1 MSPPRGTQPPPNMNT
16 APLRPTLALLF
27 AVPLAVGLALGT
39 GGDGR
44 KDRFAQLREQLPSPS
59 SFRTASGAPGHEY
72 WQQQV
77 DYRIDVELDD
87 ERQALRGSERITY
100 HNNSPD
106 PLTYLWLQIEPN
118 YFAPNSHAV
127 ATTLAPNLAAGMTF
141 EATRALLDRRT
152 FEGGATI
159 TNLQAADGVA
169 LEFALVDTTMR
180 VDLPAP
186 LLRGQSFEFSLD
198 WEYAISD
205 QRKFGGRSGFEYF
218 EEDGNYL
225 YEMAHWFPR
234 LCAYTDYTGWQNK
247 EFLGRG
253 EFTLEF
259 GDYEVSITVP
269 DDHVVASTGVLQ
281 NPDDVL
287 KPLWKERLALAE
299 TAEEPV
305 LIVTR
310 EEAEAN
316 EGTAPTGK
324 KTWTF
329 AAENV
334 RDFAWASSRKFI
346 WDAKLHEIEG
356 GDPVWAM
363 SFWPKEGHELWLPYS
378 THSVIHTLDVYGKY
392 TFPYPYPVAISV
404 NGPVGG
410 MEYPMICFNGP
421 RPAED
426 GTYTARSKYGLISVI
441 IHEVGHNWFPMIVN
455 SDERQWTWMDEG
467 LNTYVQFLTEA
478 EWEDDYPSRRG
489 EPAKM
494 TGYMVSDAQVP
505 IMTNSESILQFGNN
519 AYGKPATALNIL
531 RETVVGR
538 ELFDFAFKEYSRR
551 WMFKRP
557 EPADLFRTLED
568 ASGVDLDWFWRGWF
582 YSTDHTDLALTGV
595 TRYRI
600 DSQDP
605 EVEKG
610 RRRAERDAEPTTMS
624 EGRNRDLPK
633 YVERYP
639 DLVDFYNSYDELD
652 VTPADVRRYEKMMEA
667 RDEGQA
673 ELLRSPLN
681 FYVVDVANEGGLV
694 MPVLLDLEYA
704 DGSTESLRLPA
715 EVWRSNEASISKLVI
730 SEKELTRVV
739 LDRRRETADA
749 DLSDNVWPPEMDE
762 RTFRLKPETRRG
774 SGPNPMRDARKEAAR
789 LKRRSPGGGESESGG
804 DAASGGDTGD
814 DEG

>member
-1 MSPPRGTQPPPNMNT
+1 MTQPT
-16 APLRPTLALLF
+16 LPLRPLLAVLF
-27 AVPLAVGLALGT
+27 ALPLALGVALSA
-39 GGDGR
+39 GGDDR
-44 KDRFAQLREQLPSPS
+44 VDRFAQLREELPSPS
-59 SFRTASGAPGHEY
+59 SYRTASGAPGHEY

-77 DYRIDVELDD
+77 DYRIEVELDD
-87 ERQALRGSERITY
+87 ERQAIRGSERITY

-106 PLTYLWLQIEPN
+106 ALTYLWLQVEPN
-118 YFAPNSHAV
+118 FFAPQSHAV
-127 ATTLAPNLAAGMTF
+127 ATTLAPNLDAGMTF
-141 EATRALLDRRT
+141 EATRALLERRT
-152 FEGGATI
+152 FDGGAKI
-159 TNLQAADGVA
+159 SNLKGAGGEPLD
-169 LEFALVDTTMR
+169 FALVDTTMR

-186 LLRGQSFEFSLD
+186 LKSGESFEFSLD
-198 WEYAISD
+198 WAYAISD
-205 QRKFGGRSGFEYF
+205 QRKFGGRSGWEFFED
-218 EEDGNYL
+218 DGNYL

-259 GDYEVSITVP
+259 GDYVVSITAP

-281 NPDDVL
+281 NPDEVL
-287 KPLWKERLALAE
+287 LPVWRERLALAE
-299 TAEEPV
+299 TSETPV

-310 EEAEAN
+310 DEAEAN
-316 EGTAPTGK
+316 ESTAPEGT

-363 SFWPKEGHELWLPYS
+363 SYWPKEGHELWEPYS
-378 THSVIHTLDVYGKY
+378 THSVIHTLNAYGKY

-421 RPAED
+421 RPAKD

-467 LNTYVQFLTEA
+467 LNTYVQFLAES

-489 EPAKM
+489 EPGKM
-494 TGYMVSDAQVP
+494 TGYMTSTNQVP

-531 RETVVGR
+531 RETIVGR

-605 EVEKG
+605 EAEKG
-610 RRRAERDAEPTTMS
+610 RRRAEREAEPTTLS
-624 EGRNRDLPK
+624 EARNRDLPK
-633 YVERYP
+633 YVADFPE
-639 DLVDFYNSYDELD
+639 LVDFYNTYDELD
-652 VTPADVRRYEKMMEA
+652 VTPGDVRKYEKLLES
-667 RDEGQA
+667 RDESQQ
-673 ELLRSPLN
+673 ELLRSELN
-681 FYVVDVANEGGLV
+681 FFVIEVANQGGLV
-694 MPVLLDLEYA
+694 MPVILDLEFT
-704 DGSTESLRLPA
+704 DGSHESLRIPA
-715 EVWRSNEASISKLVI
+715 EIWRSNDPTIKKLVI
-730 SEKELTRVV
+730 SEKTLARVQ
-739 LDRRRETADA
+739 LDPNRETADA
-749 DLSDNVWPPEMDE
+749 DLSDNVWPPEMEE
-762 RTFRLKPETRRG
+762 RTIRLKPEVRRG
-774 SGPNPMRDARKEAAR
+774 SGPNPMRDAQKEADK
-789 LKRRSPGGGESESGG
+789 LKRRSPGGGADATEGDGG
-804 DAASGGDTGD
+804 R
-814 DEG
+814 

>member
-1 MSPPRGTQPPPNMNT
+1 MTQPT
-16 APLRPTLALLF
+16 LPLRPLLAVLF
-27 AVPLAVGLALGT
+27 ALPLALGVALSA
-39 GGDGR
+39 GGDDR
-44 KDRFAQLREQLPSPS
+44 VDRFAQLREELPSPS
-59 SFRTASGAPGHEY
+59 SYRTASGAPGHEY

-77 DYRIDVELDD
+77 DYRIEVELDD
-87 ERQALRGSERITY
+87 EQQAIRGSERITY

-106 PLTYLWLQIEPN
+106 ALTYLWLQVEPN
-118 YFAPNSHAV
+118 FFAPQSHAV
-127 ATTLAPNLAAGMTF
+127 ATTLAPNLDAGMTF
-141 EATRALLDRRT
+141 EATRALLERRT
-152 FEGGATI
+152 FDGGAKI
-159 TNLQAADGVA
+159 SNLKGAGGDP

-186 LLRGQSFEFSLD
+186 LKSGETFEFSLD
-198 WEYAISD
+198 WAYAISD
-205 QRKFGGRSGFEYF
+205 QRKFGGRSGWEFFED
-218 EEDGNYL
+218 DGNYL

-259 GDYEVSITVP
+259 GDYVVSITAP
-269 DDHVVASTGVLQ
+269 DDHIVASTGVLQ
-281 NPDDVL
+281 NPDEVL
-287 KPLWKERLALAE
+287 LPVWRERLALAE
-299 TAEEPV
+299 TSETPV

-310 EEAEAN
+310 DEAEAN
-316 EGTAPTGK
+316 ESTAPEGT

-363 SFWPKEGHELWLPYS
+363 SYWPKEGHELWEPYS
-378 THSVIHTLDVYGKY
+378 THSVIHTLNAYGKY
-392 TFPYPYPVAISV
+392 TFPYPYPIAISV

-421 RPAED
+421 RPAKD

-467 LNTYVQFLTEA
+467 LNTYVQFLAES

-489 EPAKM
+489 EPGKM
-494 TGYMVSDAQVP
+494 TGYMTSTNQVP

-531 RETVVGR
+531 RETIVGR

-610 RRRAERDAEPTTMS
+610 RRRAEREAEPTTLS
-624 EGRNRDLPK
+624 EARNRDLPK
-633 YVERYP
+633 YVADFPE
-639 DLVDFYNSYDELD
+639 LVDFYNTYDELD
-652 VTPADVRRYEKMMEA
+652 VTPGDVRKYEKLLES
-667 RDEGQA
+667 RDESQQ
-673 ELLRSPLN
+673 ELLRSELN
-681 FYVVDVANEGGLV
+681 FFVIEVANQGGLV
-694 MPVLLDLEYA
+694 MPVILDLEFT
-704 DGSTESLRLPA
+704 DGSHESLRIPA
-715 EVWRSNEASISKLVI
+715 EIWRSNDPAIKKLVI
-730 SEKELTRVV
+730 SEKTLARVQ
-739 LDRRRETADA
+739 LDPNRETADA
-749 DLSDNVWPPEMDE
+749 DLSDNVWPPEMQE
-762 RTFRLKPETRRG
+762 RTIRLKPQPQRG
-774 SGPNPMRDARKEAAR
+774 SGPNPMRDAQKEADK
-789 LKRRSPGGGESESGG
+789 LKRRSPGGDGGADATEGEGG
-804 DAASGGDTGD
+804 R
-814 DEG
+814 

>member
-1 MSPPRGTQPPPNMNT
+1 MNRST
-16 APLRPTLALLF
+16 RSFRRPLALLF
-27 AVPLAVGLALGT
+27 AIPLALGVSLSA
-39 GGDGR
+39 GGDDR
-44 KDRFAQLREQLPSPS
+44 EDRFAQLREELPSPS
-59 SFRTASGAPGHEY
+59 SYRTASGAPGHEY
-72 WQQQV
+72 WQQKV
-77 DYRIDVELDD
+77 DYQIEVELDD

-100 HNNSPD
+100 QNNSPD
-106 PLTYLWLQIEPN
+106 TLTYLWLQVEPN
-118 YFAPNSHAV
+118 YFAPESHAV
-127 ATTLAPNLAAGMTF
+127 ATTLAPNLDAGMTF
-141 EATRALLDRRT
+141 EATRALMERKT
-152 FEGGATI
+152 FDGGAKI
-159 TNLQAADGVA
+159 TNLKGASGDA
-169 LEFALVDTTMR
+169 LDFALVDTTMR
-180 VDLPAP
+180 IDLPAP
-186 LLRGQSFEFSLD
+186 LPSGEAFEFSLD
-198 WEYAISD
+198 WTYAIND
-205 QRKFGGRSGFEYF
+205 QRKFGGRSGYEFFED
-218 EEDGNYL
+218 DGNYL
-225 YEMAHWFPR
+225 YEIAHWFPR
-234 LCAYTDYTGWQNK
+234 LCAYTDYMGWQNK

-259 GDYEVSITVP
+259 GDYLVSITAP

-287 KPLWKERLALAE
+287 LPVWQERLALAE
-299 TAEEPV
+299 TSETPV

-316 EGTAPTGK
+316 EGTAPSGT

-363 SFWPKEGHELWLPYS
+363 SYWPKEGHELWEPYS
-378 THSVIHTLDVYGKY
+378 THSVIHTLNVYGKY
-392 TFPYPYPVAISV
+392 TFPYPYPVAISI
-404 NGPVGG
+404 NGPIGG
-410 MEYPMICFNGP
+410 MEYPMLCFNGP

-467 LNTYVQFLTEA
+467 LNTYVQFLAES

-489 EPAKM
+489 APGKM
-494 TGYMVSDAQVP
+494 TGYMTSTAQVP

-595 TRYRI
+595 THYRV

-605 EVEKG
+605 EAEKAK
-610 RRRAERDAEPTTMS
+610 RREKRDAEPEDLS
-624 EGRNRDLPK
+624 ASRNRDLPM
-633 YVERYP
+633 YVEAFP
-639 DLVDFYNSYDELD
+639 ELVDFYNTYDELD
-652 VTPADVRRYEKMMEA
+652 VTPADVRKYEKLLES
-667 RDEGQA
+667 RVESQQ
-673 ELLRSPLN
+673 ELLQSSLN
-681 FYVVDVANEGGLV
+681 FYVVDVSNEGGLV
-694 MPVLLDLEYA
+694 MPVLLDLQFE
-704 DGSTESLRLPA
+704 DGTSESMRIPA
-715 EVWRSNEASISKLVI
+715 EIWRSNDTSISKLVI
-730 SEKELTRVV
+730 SEKALTRVV
-739 LDRRRETADA
+739 LDPSRETADA
-749 DLSDNVWPPEMDE
+749 DLSDNVWPPEMAE
-762 RTFRLKPETRRG
+762 RTFRLRPQPERG
-774 SGPNPMRDARKEAAR
+774 SGTNPMREARKEAEK
-789 LKRRSPGGGESESGG
+789 LKRRSPGGDEEDGGGAEESGSGG
-804 DAASGGDTGD
+804 D
-814 DEG
+814 

>member
-1 MSPPRGTQPPPNMNT
+1 MNSPHRPFRR
-16 APLRPTLALLF
+16 PLAILF
-27 AVPLAVGLALGT
+27 AIPLALGVSLSA
-39 GGDGR
+39 GGDER
-44 KDRFAQLREQLPSPS
+44 EDRFAQLREELPSPS
-59 SFRTASGAPGHEY
+59 SYRTASGAPGHEY
-72 WQQQV
+72 WQQKV
-77 DYRIDVELDD
+77 DYRIEVELDD
-87 ERQALRGSERITY
+87 EAQALRGSERIRY
-100 HNNSPD
+100 QNNSPD
-106 PLTYLWLQIEPN
+106 ALRYLWLQVEPN
-118 YFAPNSHAV
+118 YFAPQSHAV
-127 ATTLAPNLAAGMTF
+127 ATTLAPNLDAGMTF
-141 EATRALLDRRT
+141 EATRALIERQVFD
-152 FEGGATI
+152 GGAKI
-159 TNLQAADGVA
+159 SNLVDSGGAP

-186 LLRGQSFEFSLD
+186 LLAGQAFEFSLD
-198 WEYAISD
+198 WAYSIND
-205 QRKFGGRSGFEYF
+205 QRKFGGRSGYEFF

-234 LCAYTDYTGWQNK
+234 MCAYTDYTGWQNK

-281 NPDDVL
+281 NPEDVL
-287 KPLWKERLALAE
+287 EPLWMERLALAE
-299 TAEEPV
+299 TADEPV
-305 LIVTR
+305 LVITR

-316 EGTAPTGK
+316 ESTAPTGK

-363 SFWPKEGHELWLPYS
+363 SYWPKEGHELWLPYS

-421 RPAED
+421 RPAKD

-467 LNTYVQFLTEA
+467 LNTYVQFLAES
-478 EWEDDYPSRRG
+478 EWEEDYPSRRG
-489 EPAKM
+489 APGKM
-494 TGYMVSDAQVP
+494 TGYMTSTAQVP

-582 YSTDHTDLALTGV
+582 YTTDHVDISLDAIYQLRLDTKDPD
-595 TRYRI
+595 I
-600 DSQDP
+600 DFT
-605 EVEKG
+605 
-610 RRRAERDAEPTTMS
+610 RRREEDADKPTKVGVRLNEEAGTKTWVD
-624 EGRNRDLPK
+624 RH
-633 YVERYP
+633 P
-639 DLVDFYNSYDELD
+639 DIKDFYDEND
-652 VTPADVRRYEKMMEA
+652 IFTVTNKERNEYKKFL
-667 RDEGQA
+667 EGLKDWERTA
-673 ELLRSPLN
+673 FERAVKEDKN
-681 FYVVDVANEGGLV
+681 YYVLEFSNIGGLV
-694 MPVLLDLEYA
+694 MPIILELELSN
-704 DGSTESLRLPA
+704 GKKERIHIPA
-715 EVWRSNEASISKLVI
+715 EIWRRNPKEVRKLIVL
-730 SEKELTRVV
+730 EKGTELTSVII
-739 LDRRRETADA
+739 DPDWETADA
-749 DLSDNVWPPEMDE
+749 NIENNHYPRRMIPSRLESYKSKRSGLSNRDIMKDSKTKLKKDE
-762 RTFRLKPETRRG
+762 KKDKDGKNE
-774 SGPNPMRDARKEAAR
+774 
-789 LKRRSPGGGESESGG
+789 
-804 DAASGGDTGD
+804 
-814 DEG
+814 

>member
-1 MSPPRGTQPPPNMNT
+1 MTQPT
-16 APLRPTLALLF
+16 LPLRPLLAVLF
-27 AVPLAVGLALGT
+27 ALPLALGVALSA
-39 GGDGR
+39 GGDDR
-44 KDRFAQLREQLPSPS
+44 VDRFAQLREELPSPS
-59 SFRTASGAPGHEY
+59 SYRTASGAPGHEY

-77 DYRIDVELDD
+77 DYRIEVELDD
-87 ERQALRGSERITY
+87 ERQAIRGSEQITY

-106 PLTYLWLQIEPN
+106 ALTYLWLQVEPN
-118 YFAPNSHAV
+118 FFAPQSHAV
-127 ATTLAPNLAAGMTF
+127 ATTLAPNLDAGMTF
-141 EATRALLDRRT
+141 EATRALLERRT
-152 FEGGATI
+152 FDGGAKI
-159 TNLQAADGVA
+159 SNLKGAGGAP

-186 LLRGQSFEFSLD
+186 LKSGETFEFSLD
-198 WEYAISD
+198 WAYAISD
-205 QRKFGGRSGFEYF
+205 QRKFGGRSGWEFFED
-218 EEDGNYL
+218 DGNYL

-259 GDYEVSITVP
+259 GDYVVSITAP
-269 DDHVVASTGVLQ
+269 DDHIVASTGVLQ
-281 NPDDVL
+281 NPDEVL
-287 KPLWKERLALAE
+287 LPVWRERLALAE
-299 TAEEPV
+299 TSETPV

-310 EEAEAN
+310 DEAEAN
-316 EGTAPTGK
+316 ESTAPEGT

-363 SFWPKEGHELWLPYS
+363 SYWPKEGHELWEPYS
-378 THSVIHTLDVYGKY
+378 THSVIHTLNAYGKY

-421 RPAED
+421 RPAKD

-467 LNTYVQFLTEA
+467 LNTYVQFLAES

-489 EPAKM
+489 EPGKM
-494 TGYMVSDAQVP
+494 TGYMTSTNQVP

-531 RETVVGR
+531 RETIVGR

-582 YSTDHTDLALTGV
+582 YSTDHTDLALMGV
-595 TRYRI
+595 SRYRI

-605 EVEKG
+605 EAEKG
-610 RRRAERDAEPTTMS
+610 RRRAAREAEPTTLS
-624 EGRNRDLPK
+624 EARNRDLPK
-633 YVERYP
+633 YVADFPE
-639 DLVDFYNSYDELD
+639 LVDFYNTYDELD
-652 VTPADVRRYEKMMEA
+652 VTPGDVRKYEKLLES
-667 RDEGQA
+667 RDQSQQ
-673 ELLRSPLN
+673 ELLRSKLN
-681 FYVVDVANEGGLV
+681 FFVIEVANQGGLV
-694 MPVLLDLEYA
+694 MPVILDLEFT
-704 DGSTESLRLPA
+704 DGSHEALRIPA
-715 EVWRSNEASISKLVI
+715 EIWRSNDPAIKKLVI
-730 SEKELTRVV
+730 SEKDLARVQ
-739 LDRRRETADA
+739 LDPNRETADA
-749 DLSDNVWPPEMDE
+749 DLSDNVWPPEMQE
-762 RTFRLKPETRRG
+762 RTIRLKPQPQRG
-774 SGPNPMRDARKEAAR
+774 SGPNPMRDAQKEADK
-789 LKRRSPGGGESESGG
+789 LKRRSPGGDGG
-804 DAASGGDTGD
+804 ADATEGDGGR
-814 DEG
+814 

>member
-1 MSPPRGTQPPPNMNT
+1 MTQPT
-16 APLRPTLALLF
+16 LPLRPLLAVLF
-27 AVPLAVGLALGT
+27 ALPLALGVALSA
-39 GGDGR
+39 GGDDR
-44 KDRFAQLREQLPSPS
+44 VDRFAQLREELPSPS
-59 SFRTASGAPGHEY
+59 SYRTASGAPGHEY

-77 DYRIDVELDD
+77 DYRIEVELDD
-87 ERQALRGSERITY
+87 ERQAIRGSERITY

-106 PLTYLWLQIEPN
+106 ALTYLWLQVEPN
-118 YFAPNSHAV
+118 FFAPQSHAV
-127 ATTLAPNLAAGMTF
+127 ATTLAPNLDAGMTF
-141 EATRALLDRRT
+141 EATRALLERRT
-152 FEGGATI
+152 FDGGAKI
-159 TNLQAADGVA
+159 SNLKGAGGDP

-186 LLRGQSFEFSLD
+186 LKSGETFEFSLD
-198 WEYAISD
+198 WAYAISD
-205 QRKFGGRSGFEYF
+205 QRKFGGRSGWEFFED
-218 EEDGNYL
+218 DGNYL

-259 GDYEVSITVP
+259 GDYVVSITAP
-269 DDHVVASTGVLQ
+269 GDHIVASTGVLQ
-281 NPDDVL
+281 NPDEVL
-287 KPLWKERLALAE
+287 LPVWRERLALAE
-299 TAEEPV
+299 TSETPV

-310 EEAEAN
+310 DEAEAN
-316 EGTAPTGK
+316 ESTAPEGT

-363 SFWPKEGHELWLPYS
+363 SYWPKEGHELWEPYS
-378 THSVIHTLDVYGKY
+378 THSVIHTLNAYGKY

-421 RPAED
+421 RPAKD

-467 LNTYVQFLTEA
+467 LNTYVQFLAES

-489 EPAKM
+489 EPGKM
-494 TGYMVSDAQVP
+494 TGYMTSTNQVP

-531 RETVVGR
+531 RETIVGR

-582 YSTDHTDLALTGV
+582 YSTDHTDLALMGV

-605 EVEKG
+605 EAEKG
-610 RRRAERDAEPTTMS
+610 RRRAEREAEPTTLS
-624 EGRNRDLPK
+624 EARNRDLPK
-633 YVERYP
+633 YVADFPE
-639 DLVDFYNSYDELD
+639 LVDFYNTYDELD
-652 VTPADVRRYEKMMEA
+652 VTPGDVRKYEKLLES
-667 RDEGQA
+667 RDESQQ
-673 ELLRSPLN
+673 ELLRSELN
-681 FYVVDVANEGGLV
+681 FFVIEVANQGGLV
-694 MPVLLDLEYA
+694 MPVILDLEFT
-704 DGSTESLRLPA
+704 DGSHESVRIPA
-715 EVWRSNEASISKLVI
+715 EIWRSNDPTIKKLVI
-730 SEKELTRVV
+730 SEKDLARVK
-739 LDRRRETADA
+739 LDPNRETADA
-749 DLSDNVWPPEMDE
+749 DLSDNVWPPEMQE
-762 RTFRLKPETRRG
+762 RPIRLKPQPQRG
-774 SGPNPMRDARKEAAR
+774 SGPNPMRDAQKEADK
-789 LKRRSPGGGESESGG
+789 LKRRSPGGDSTSEDG
-804 DAASGGDTGD
+804 D
-814 DEG
+814 